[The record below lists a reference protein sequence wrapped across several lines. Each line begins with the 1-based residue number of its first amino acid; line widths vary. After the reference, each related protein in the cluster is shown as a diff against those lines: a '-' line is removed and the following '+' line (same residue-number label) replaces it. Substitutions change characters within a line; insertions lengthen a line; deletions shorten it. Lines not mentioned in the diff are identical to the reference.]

1 MWGKILQQPP
11 NKKGDSMIN
20 KPDVRYTPEEYLTIE
35 REAVYK
41 SEFFNGEIFAMS
53 GASRKHNLITGSV
66 YSSIYMQLRKRE
78 CEVYANDMRVKVSP
92 TGLYT
97 YPDIAVVCGPPLF
110 DDTFSDTLINPNVIC
125 EVLSD
130 STEAYDR
137 GSKFR
142 NYRTLPSLSDYILIH
157 QYTRQVEHYTRQ
169 PDNSWRFLEY
179 FKPGDGFEIRSIGCE
194 LKLEDIYEKVDIGH
208 DS

>member
-1 MWGKILQQPP
+1 
-11 NKKGDSMIN
+11 MIN

-53 GASRKHNLITGSV
+53 GASRKHNLITGNV
-66 YSSIYMQLRKRE
+66 YSSIHMQLRKRE
-78 CEVYANDMRVKVSP
+78 CEVYTNDMRVKVSP

-97 YPDIAVVCGPPLF
+97 YPDIVVVCGPPLF
-110 DDTFSDTLINPNVIC
+110 DDTFSDTLINPNVIG

-137 GSKFR
+137 GNKFR

-208 DS
+208 DSKELHQAS